1 MSATRRVLFCRDLL
15 SCGSSREIAALA
27 LIGRCGYWCS
37 QDLRI
42 CFWVACFWC
51 LVARFS
57 LRLRPGFFAWP
68 EGFDFCAI
76 TARYAL
82 GPVGAR
88 SLHREAA
95 RRTTVPNPRQAGA
108 RCRRFARSSTAGLGA
123 QVSADLAPRGALDRY
138 LAERGAGRLQ
148 ASFGPGRPSGRSVV
162 AGGASDERRG
172 AARCSAPRRD
182 SPDVL
187 AQMICARVLA
197 RSAYSQGA
205 RDRQIWRGWSAS
217 PGRHLWA
224 DQVAD
229 LNLRRR
235 PREQP
240 SLDPPVR

>member
-148 ASFGPGRPSGRSVV
+148 ASFGPGRPSGRSVRQRWV
-162 AGGASDERRG
+162 THGRQRRRSGRADGDTGDVVMARHSVGDRRG
-172 AARCSAPRRD
+172 RDAQFRCRWSAHVTGTSVAWPRRGRT
-182 SPDVL
+182 SR
-187 AQMICARVLA
+187 AR
-197 RSAYSQGA
+197 RSAE
-205 RDRQIWRGWSAS
+205 RDTRG
-217 PGRHLWA
+217 
-224 DQVAD
+224 
-229 LNLRRR
+229 RRR
-235 PREQP
+235 RG
-240 SLDPPVR
+240 

>member
-148 ASFGPGRPSGRSVV
+148 ASFGPGRPSGRS
-162 AGGASDERRG
+162 G
-172 AARCSAPRRD
+172 
-182 SPDVL
+182 
-187 AQMICARVLA
+187 
-197 RSAYSQGA
+197 
-205 RDRQIWRGWSAS
+205 
-217 PGRHLWA
+217 
-224 DQVAD
+224 
-229 LNLRRR
+229 RRR
-235 PREQP
+235 VCRRPARMRRPGHCLRVDEPVFGVIVLCAPNGTSGSCPTPIRVRVRGHPSPHRQARETVVP
-240 SLDPPVR
+240 SRGSGQRARTHHVKP